1 MAERSR
7 LTKLK
12 IGSREHAEFSRL
24 LVNTIQEYAIFLL
37 DPQGHIATWNPGAQK
52 LKGYMPDEIIGRHFS
67 VFYPTRDV
75 QAGKPAWELVE
86 ARKHGHVEDEGWRVR
101 KDGTKFWANVVI
113 TALFGDDGELVGF
126 AKVTRDLSERKKQE
140 EQLYQA
146 NLKLRR
152 QSAELQ
158 ALNKSKDEFISLAS
172 HQLRTPASG
181 VKQFLGLVLQGYAGE
196 LTDIQQ
202 DYLTRAY
209 ESNDREID
217 LINDLLRVAQLDAGK
232 VVLRFSKRNINTLIE
247 DVVNEQSDKFTQRR
261 QLIMLDIPKTR
272 TIAHVD
278 ESRFRMALEN
288 IIDNASKYTPDD
300 GTISISVRQANESV
314 VVAIAD
320 TGVGIDEVSQ
330 AKLFKKFSRIQNQL
344 SDKVGGSGLG
354 LYWAHKIVQ
363 LHKGTV
369 AVESM
374 LESGTT
380 FTITIPK
387 GDAHA

>member
-1 MAERSR
+1 MAETNRVAN
-7 LTKLK
+7 LK
-12 IGSREHAEFSRL
+12 MGSRGHAEFSRL

-37 DPQGHIATWNPGAQK
+37 DPTGHIATWNPGAQK
-52 LKGYMPDEIIGRHFS
+52 LKGYTPDEIIGRHFS
-67 VFYPTRDV
+67 TFYPTRDV

-101 KDGTKFWANVVI
+101 KDGTRFWANVVI
-113 TALFGDDGELVGF
+113 TALFGDNGELVGF
-126 AKVTRDLSERKKQE
+126 AKVTRDVSERKKHE
-140 EQLYQA
+140 EQLRHA
-146 NLKLRR
+146 NLTLKR

-196 LTDIQQ
+196 LTDIQR

-232 VVLRFSKRNINTLIE
+232 VVLRLAKHNVGTLIE
-247 DVVNEQSDKFTQRR
+247 DVVNEQNDKFTQRR
-261 QLIMLDIPKTR
+261 QMLMLDMPRTR
-272 TIAHVD
+272 MIAYID
-278 ESRFRMALEN
+278 EPRFRMVLEN

-300 GTISISVRQANESV
+300 GSISIGVRQDNDSIV
-314 VVAIAD
+314 ISIAD
-320 TGVGIDEVSQ
+320 TGVGIDEQSL
-330 AKLFKKFSRIQNQL
+330 ARLFKKFSRIQNQL

-369 AVESM
+369 TVESV
-374 LESGTT
+374 LGSGTT

-387 GDAHA
+387 GVLHA